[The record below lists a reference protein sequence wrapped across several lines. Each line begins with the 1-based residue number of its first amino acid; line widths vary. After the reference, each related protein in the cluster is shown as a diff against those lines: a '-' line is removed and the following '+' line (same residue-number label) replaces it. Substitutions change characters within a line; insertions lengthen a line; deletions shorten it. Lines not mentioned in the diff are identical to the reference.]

1 MGPAMFFAKAS
12 LLLLYLRIFRP
23 KKSTCY
29 WIYFGLAF
37 TFCLYWI
44 NVPFDSYYCAPSPG
58 GSWGDF
64 FSISIK
70 CNKAVYLGLVQ
81 GSLSIAL
88 DLFILILPIPVVM
101 TLQMSSKKRA
111 GALAVLMTGLL

>member
-12 LLLLYLRIFRP
+12 LLLLYLRIFGP
-23 KKSTCY
+23 KKSIRY

-44 NVPFDSYYCAPSPG
+44 NIPIDSYYCTPRPG
-58 GSWGDF
+58 GSWGDLS
-64 FSISIK
+64 SIGAK
-70 CNKAVYLGLVQ
+70 CEKTAILGLVQ

-101 TLQMSSKKRA
+101 TLQISSKKRV
-111 GALAVLMTGLL
+111 GALAVLMTGVL